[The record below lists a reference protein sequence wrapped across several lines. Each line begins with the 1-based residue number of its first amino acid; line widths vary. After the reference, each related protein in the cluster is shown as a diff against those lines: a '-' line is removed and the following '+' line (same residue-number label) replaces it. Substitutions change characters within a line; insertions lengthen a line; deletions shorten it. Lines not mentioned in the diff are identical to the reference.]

1 MINTSCMGPLSV
13 IVFVGGAVLLGLIVI
28 AVTQRQPRRRDHD
41 GEKPLREYDEKAK
54 RDDWV

>member
-1 MINTSCMGPLSV
+1 MGPLSV